1 MVFIGGYM
9 GDDEF
14 LRVNR
19 ELAQLR
25 SERHRRV
32 ILHLALL
39 SSATRMSLA
48 RLLVCAREFQRH
60 GGELKLAGLSPSLRH
75 LAELEGFDKKADF
88 QPDVATALKS
98 FSQSPATRAANQ
110 RKGK

>member
-1 MVFIGGYM
+1 M

-25 SERHRRV
+25 SEGQRRV

-48 RLLVCAREFQRH
+48 RLLVCAREFQRD
-60 GGELKLAGLSPSLRH
+60 GGELKLAGLSPSLRY
-75 LAELEGFDKKADF
+75 LAELEGFDKRADF
-88 QPDVATALKS
+88 QPDLATALKS
-98 FSQSPATRAANQ
+98 FSPSPPTRTRSQ
-110 RKGK
+110 RKRK